1 MIAYVK
7 GVGNISPQMT
17 WRDDAFSIRDG
28 DQTGNYLSAI
38 EPDYAAWINPQQLR
52 RISRI
57 LKMGTAAASIAL
69 QEAKLSSPDA
79 IITGTGMGCVE
90 DTGKFLDKITTL
102 NEEALNPTPFMQS
115 THNTIGSQI
124 GLMVGCKGY
133 NQTYVQGAFSF
144 EHSLM
149 DALMQLDEQPDFNIL
164 VGGVDEVT
172 ETYSQI
178 LQRFGLLKRET
189 PRSMDIFS
197 SQTRGTIL
205 GEGAAY
211 FVLSRTAEGSN
222 ASIQGIKTLYQP
234 HAHELH
240 DGIDSFLA
248 EALLNRNDV
257 DLVLTGKSGDAIA
270 DKQIDRDVNLRFPQ
284 SSLAVFKHLCGEHM
298 VASSFALWLAVY
310 MLKHQQMHEAVVI
323 KDAGRPL
330 KNILVYNRYYQ
341 DHHSL
346 LLVRSC

>member
-17 WRDDAFSIRDG
+17 WRNDAFSIRENN
-28 DQTGNYLSAI
+28 QSAPYLSAI
-38 EPDYAAWINPQQLR
+38 EPDYTAWINPQQLR
-52 RISRI
+52 RMSRV
-57 LKMGTAAASIAL
+57 LKMGAGAASIAL
-69 QEAKLSSPDA
+69 QEAKLASPDA

-115 THNTIGSQI
+115 THNTIGSQV
-124 GLMVGCKGY
+124 GLMVGCRGY

-144 EHSLM
+144 EHSLL
-149 DALMQLDEQPDFNIL
+149 DALMQLDEQPDLNIL

-172 ETYSQI
+172 ETYYQI
-178 LQRFGLLKRET
+178 FQRFGLLKRE
-189 PRSMDIFS
+189 PLRSMNIFN

-211 FVLSRTAEGSN
+211 FVLGGAREQSN
-222 ASIQGIKTLYQP
+222 ASIQGVKTLYQP
-234 HAHELH
+234 TAQELH
-240 DGIDSFLA
+240 DAIDAFLA
-248 EALLNRNDV
+248 DALLNRSDI
-257 DLVLTGKSGDAIA
+257 DLVLIGKSGDAIT
-270 DKQIDRDVNLRFPQ
+270 DQKIDQDVSQRFPQ

-298 VASSFALWLAVY
+298 AASSFALWLAVQ
-310 MLKHQQMHEAVVI
+310 MLKHQSTPEVMT

-330 KNILVYNRYYQ
+330 KNILVYNRYFN